1 MIPRARFHANKHASY
16 VRIRDERK
24 RERAAKHENKSL
36 IPSAFNYRWQREGT
50 RGERGRERKNKKK
63 GAYVKMKTRAFRISN
78 EVCELQPVS

>member
-1 MIPRARFHANKHASY
+1 MQINMLVTFEF
-16 VRIRDERK
+16 VDERK